1 MWYWKKNK
9 NKNPIY
15 CRSVREKIRYYQSR
29 LNSSNPKI
37 RQKANKNLYRL
48 NRITNGKGSIDK
60 TFMIKDKAKIKYISN
75 KKKKRG

>member
-37 RQKANKNLYRL
+37 KQKANKNLYCL
-48 NRITNGKGSIDK
+48 NRIANGKGSIGNNS
-60 TFMIKDKAKIKYISN
+60 MIKDKARIAKN
-75 KKKKRG
+75 KSD